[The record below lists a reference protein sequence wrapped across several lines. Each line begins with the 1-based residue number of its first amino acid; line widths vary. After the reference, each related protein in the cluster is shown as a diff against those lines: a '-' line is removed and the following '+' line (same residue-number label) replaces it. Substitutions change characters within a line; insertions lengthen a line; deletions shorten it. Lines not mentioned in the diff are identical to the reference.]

1 MSTNSFND
9 ADAREFEEAIYQRV
23 LDEIAAGIKR
33 DGLWAKAIAES
44 GGSIDAAKARYI
56 QLRAQSMMDDIARA
70 QSRSTKQE
78 PPSAGKAT
86 VDLPPGVKGWSWG
99 AFLLNWIWALGN
111 KTWWGTLALVPYLG
125 FLVALYL
132 GFKGRELAW
141 RNNKW
146 DSYEAFDAAQKR
158 WSFWGVTIT
167 STIFIVGIGAAVA
180 IPAYQDYKRRALSVV
195 SQPVEQQH
203 QAPAQIATEEEERRA
218 HFEAIYSAHPDA
230 RQIIESPEFR
240 NWLAR
245 NDVWAE
251 TAKSG
256 TASQV
261 ISMFNSFKSEPSLV
275 RGTLAQ
281 PQQPSNPPI
290 NYAQPDVAE
299 RAQPFGSRDEVKA
312 ALRRARADYPYLATA
327 QGKPVVNLILRHA
340 EDLVQREGYHAG
352 DAVTFAARE
361 IAPSHEPAANHAA
374 PATQAANAESEHSS
388 DGQNVKKSDRPCR
401 MVSASPISF
410 QCD

>member
-1 MSTNSFND
+1 MSSNSFND

-70 QSRSTKQE
+70 QSRSTRQQ
-78 PPSAGKAT
+78 PPSPGKAA

-111 KTWWGTLALVPYLG
+111 KTWWGTLAMVPYLG

-146 DSYEAFDAAQKR
+146 ASYEAFDAAQKR

-167 STIFIVGIGAAVA
+167 FSILTVGIVTAVA
-180 IPAYQDYKRRALSVV
+180 IPAYQDYKRRASPVV
-195 SQPVEQQH
+195 SQPVEQQPP
-203 QAPAQIATEEEERRA
+203 APAQIATEDEARRA

-230 RQIIESPEFR
+230 QQIIESPEFR

-256 TASQV
+256 TATQV
-261 ISMFNSFKSEPSLV
+261 ISMFNSFKSEPSV
-275 RGTLAQ
+275 VQGTSVQ
-281 PQQPSNPPI
+281 PQPASYAPS
-290 NYAQPDVAE
+290 NYAQPEVAE
-299 RAQPFGSRDEVKA
+299 RAKPFGSRDEVKA
-312 ALRRARADYPYLATA
+312 ALQRARADYPYLATA

-340 EDLVQREGYHAG
+340 EELVKREGYHAG
-352 DAVTFAARE
+352 DAVTYAARE
-361 IAPSHEPAANHAA
+361 IAPSHEPVANHAA
-374 PATQAANAESEHSS
+374 PATQSATAESEQSD
-388 DGQNVKKSDRPCR
+388 DGQRTKKTDRPCR